1 MKYLTILVILIGA
14 SGAFAQAERHTVSA
28 WTKEIKAKDRPTRL
42 VEDVLGFRP
51 SNEAAAL
58 GRFGGLAGKTLKA
71 SGFFRVERVGPR
83 WWMID
88 PEGHPYFNIAATSVS
103 VAQTSNTLS
112 TAFASRFK
120 DEADWREQTI
130 TLLRDHGF
138 TATGPWSNDSVL
150 SASPKRLPYAM
161 NLNFMHAYGKSRGV
175 TKMGSGH
182 VNYANDCILAFDAEF
197 ESFCD
202 EHARTLAQ
210 TKDDPYLVGYFSDNE
225 MPFKLNAFDLFLKLD
240 DIKHAGRIAAERL
253 MTERHGATWDAAA
266 ITDEDRQAFMDRL
279 ADRYFGCVA
288 KAIRK
293 HDPNHLYLGSRFYST
308 DRRNPALMRAA
319 GRHVDVISYNLYGS
333 WTPGEQV
340 AQFAEWS
347 GRPVIISEFYA
358 KGEDSGM
365 NNASGAGWTVATQDH
380 RGQFYENYAL
390 SLIESRACVGWHWLR
405 YIDNTSDDTKAD
417 ASNRDSNKGLL
428 NSRFEP
434 YAPLLTRMQ
443 RLNRN
448 AYALAEHF
456 DRQPQQ

>member
-1 MKYLTILVILIGA
+1 MSYRAIALFLLVLTA
-14 SGAFAQAERHTVSA
+14 AAAAETRSVSA
-28 WTKEIKAKDRPTRL
+28 WTKDIKARERPTRL
-42 VEDVLGFRP
+42 VEDLPGFQP
-51 SNEAAAL
+51 SSDPLPL
-58 GRFGGLAGKTLKA
+58 GRFGGLNGRTLKA
-71 SGFFRVERVGPR
+71 TGFFRVERVGQR

-88 PEGHPYFNIAATSVS
+88 PEGHPYFNIAATSVN
-103 VAQTSNTLS
+103 VAQSSKTLS

-130 TLLRDHGF
+130 ALLREHGF
-138 TATGPWSNDSVL
+138 TATGPWSNNGVL
-150 SASPKRLPYAM
+150 SASPQPLPYAM
-161 NLNFMHAYGKSRGV
+161 NLNFMATYGKRRGV
-175 TKMGSGH
+175 TKMGTGH
-182 VNYANDCILAFDAEF
+182 VNYANDCILAFDPEF

-202 EHARTLAQ
+202 EHARTLTQA
-210 TKDDPYLVGYFSDNE
+210 KDDPYLVGYFSDNE
-225 MPFKLNAFDLFLKLD
+225 MPFKLNALELFLKLED
-240 DIKHAGRIAAERL
+240 PKHAGRVAAERL
-253 MTERHGATWDAAA
+253 MAERRGANWNVSA
-266 ITDEDRQAFMDRL
+266 ITDDDRQAFMERL

-319 GRHVDVISYNLYGS
+319 GRNVDVISYNLYGS
-333 WTPGEQV
+333 WDPGEQV
-340 AQFAEWS
+340 AQWAEWS

-380 RGQFYENYAL
+380 RGQFYENYVL

-428 NSRFEP
+428 NARFEP
-434 YAPLLTRMQ
+434 YAPLLARMQ
-443 RLNRN
+443 KLNRN

-456 DRQPQQ
+456 DRRPKD